1 MEPDT
6 GIESKLGVK
15 CLKLVLQ
22 NEKNCII
29 LEKMIRK
36 ATKNDIEFYKWAL
49 YQICGILL
57 TGEKSVK
64 DVGNEI
70 GKGNIGWKS
79 STYTDISQKIEE
91 FDDYLVNP
99 FEIVQGVSQCEKCGS
114 KRTWNVQKQ
123 TRSSDEPMTTF
134 SRCVDCGNSWS
145 YSG

>member
-6 GIESKLGVK
+6 RKLAIK
-15 CLKLVLQ
+15 CLKCVL
-22 NEKNCII
+22 EKENNCII
-29 LEKMIRK
+29 LEKLVKK
-36 ATKNDIEFYKWAL
+36 ATGDDTEFYIWAI
-49 YQICGILL
+49 YQICGLL
-57 TGEKSVK
+57 LKKEKTVK
-64 DVGNEI
+64 EVGVEV

-79 STYTDISQKIEE
+79 CTYTDISQKIEE

>member
-1 MEPDT
+1 MELDSGNKKI
-6 GIESKLGVK
+6 GIK
-15 CLKLVLQ
+15 CLSLVL
-22 NEKNCII
+22 KNKNNCKI
-29 LEKMIRK
+29 LENLVDK
-36 ATKNDIEFYKWAL
+36 ATKGDFEFYKWAI
-49 YQICGILL
+49 YQICGLL
-57 TGEKSVK
+57 VKGEKTVK
-64 DVGNEI
+64 EAGLEVSK
-70 GKGNIGWKS
+70 GKIGWKS
-79 STYTDISQKIEE
+79 STYDDISQKMEE